1 MIHSMRLDLFLWKLL
16 LFDFLDYSSL
26 FHPNMIILK
35 IGCYHTRLLT
45 VDVDAMFSLSGVPS
59 KPQAKW

>member
-35 IGCYHTRLLT
+35 IGC
-45 VDVDAMFSLSGVPS
+45 
-59 KPQAKW
+59 